1 MRIKSMKN
9 TGKADPSFGTYS
21 KQMQRW
27 KSRLREWNK
36 SLQPRLVD
44 RCKIQRVGISSD
56 FAVTCLFPAASCWRC
71 SANCFLQVPKD
82 KTSEQ
87 VEKKLEGLQT
97 EIARLS
103 QGHGDV
109 IESNWAL
116 ALFKMTNMSVSMNID
131 ENLVGM
137 FTSKSRPTRSD
148 KPEPWRRHR
157 NSMKQLRQV
166 SRAVGEAEGSMGS
179 ISTKSWAAKTEGR
192 ATSLVSHFQG
202 WKPLSHHV
210 SPFLTILWYWC
221 F

>member
-56 FAVTCLFPAASCWRC
+56 FAVTCLFPAAICWRC

-97 EIARLS
+97 EIAAFHR
-103 QGHGDV
+103 
-109 IESNWAL
+109 
-116 ALFKMTNMSVSMNID
+116 
-131 ENLVGM
+131 GM
-137 FTSKSRPTRSD
+137 
-148 KPEPWRRHR
+148 E
-157 NSMKQLRQV
+157 M
-166 SRAVGEAEGSMGS
+166 
-179 ISTKSWAAKTEGR
+179 
-192 ATSLVSHFQG
+192 
-202 WKPLSHHV
+202 
-210 SPFLTILWYWC
+210 
-221 F
+221 